1 MTELKMNT
9 NTKYIKMRNLLTIA
23 ILVLFSISGFAQV
36 DKKAQAIL
44 DEVSVKTKSYKTIK
58 IDFTYAMD
66 NTKEK
71 IHDKF
76 KGTLISKGDKYK
88 LTAAGQDVIS
98 DGKTVWTYMKD
109 VNEVQVNNVGADDD
123 SFTPTKMLSGYSKD
137 YKSKFIEEKGNDQ
150 VIELYPLKKGK
161 SFTKVRLTIDKTKKQ
176 ISRFVI
182 HDRSGSTFSYIVDKF
197 VADQPIADNVFSF
210 NKADHPGVSVD
221 DMR

>member
-1 MTELKMNT
+1 MKKILSGLT
-9 NTKYIKMRNLLTIA
+9 LLVFT
-23 ILVLFSISGFAQV
+23 ISGFAQV
-36 DKKAQAIL
+36 DKKATAIL

-66 NTKEK
+66 NDKEK

-76 KGTLISKGDKYK
+76 KGTLVSKGDKYK

-98 DGKTVWTYMKD
+98 DGKTVWTYLKD
-109 VNEVQVNNVGADDD
+109 ANEVQINNVGDDDD
-123 SFTPTKMLSGYSKD
+123 SFTPTKLLSGYNKD
-137 YKSKFIEEKGNDQ
+137 YKSKFIEEKGNNQ

-182 HDRSGSTFSYIVDKF
+182 YDRNGSTFSYIVDKF
-197 VADQPIADNVFSF
+197 VSDQAISDAVFTF
-210 NKADHPGVSVD
+210 NKAEHPGVEVS

>member
-1 MTELKMNT
+1 MKN
-9 NTKYIKMRNLLTIA
+9 ILLIA
-23 ILVLFSISGFAQV
+23 ILLAYTISGIAQN
-36 DKKAQAIL
+36 DKKATAIL

-66 NTKEK
+66 NAKEK

-98 DGKTVWTYMKD
+98 DGKTLWTYLKD
-109 VNEVQVNNVGADDD
+109 ANEVQINNVGEDED
-123 SFTPTKMLSGYSKD
+123 SFTPTKMLSGYTKD
-137 YKSKFIEEKGNDQ
+137 FKSKFIEEKGNTQ

-161 SFTKVRLTIDKTKKQ
+161 SFTKVRLTIDKAKKQ

-182 HDRSGSTFSYIVDKF
+182 YDRNGSTFSYIIDKF
-197 VADQPIADNVFSF
+197 VADQAIADNVFTF
-210 NKADHPGVSVD
+210 NKADHPGVEMN